1 MNGARAERRF
11 QQLVSAAVLGL
22 ALFMAHAAIAPWIA
36 TLVALQLVAGSLTPS
51 FSLARRLHRYFIA
64 PARHDPVESE
74 DQTSFLRADAVL
86 GTLGFAGAVFV
97 FAGAPPPGW
106 ALVGL
111 ALALL
116 VLDATLDA
124 NPLRLLLRRR
134 HGKLG

>member
-1 MNGARAERRF
+1 MSGARAERRF
-11 QQLVSAAVLGL
+11 QQLASAALLGL

-36 TLVALQLVAGSLTPS
+36 TLGALQLVAGSITPS
-51 FSLARRLHRYFIA
+51 LSLARGLHRYFIA
-64 PARHDPVESE
+64 PARDDPVESE
-74 DQTSFLRADAVL
+74 DQTSFLQADAAL

-97 FAGAPPPGW
+97 FAGAPPLGW
-106 ALVGL
+106 AFVGL

-134 HGKLG
+134 RGKPG